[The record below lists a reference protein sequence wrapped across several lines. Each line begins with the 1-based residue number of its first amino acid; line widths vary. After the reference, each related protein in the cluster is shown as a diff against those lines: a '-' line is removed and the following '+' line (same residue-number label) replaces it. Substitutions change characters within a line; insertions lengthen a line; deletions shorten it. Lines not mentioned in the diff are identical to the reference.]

1 MKTMKTCK
9 VGCGKMK
16 AGGPIKKVKK
26 MAPGG
31 PTGYNY
37 GIPLN
42 GFPMRPTN
50 GNTDISKNQ
59 MGTNPTMKK
68 GGTTRMKKMM
78 AGGMHMMPDGKM
90 MKDSMM
96 KKGGFPDL
104 NKDGKISRADIL
116 KGRGV
121 YKNGGIKKY
130 QGGGSSEENPSGKS
144 FGKQAGIFGGA
155 LAALVAATREGGIE
169 RRAKK
174 AEERYDK
181 RQVKK
186 QAKLEAKNIPKSKM
200 GGMAKSKK
208 K

>member
-42 GFPMRPTN
+42 GLPMRPTN

-59 MGTNPTMKK
+59 MGTNPIMKK
-68 GGTTRMKKMM
+68 GGTKMKKMM
-78 AGGMHMMPDGKM
+78 AGGM
-90 MKDSMM
+90 
-96 KKGGFPDL
+96 
-104 NKDGKISRADIL
+104 
-116 KGRGV
+116 
-121 YKNGGIKKY
+121 KKY
-130 QGGGSSEENPSGKS
+130 QPGGQTGENPNPSGKS

-186 QAKLEAKNIPKSKM
+186 QAKLEAKNMPKSKM

>member
-26 MAPGG
+26 MANGGQALNKARGYADAQSGGDNVKMGIYAVPNAG
-31 PTGYNY
+31 PTGN
-37 GIPLN
+37 N
-42 GFPMRPTN
+42 RT
-50 GNTDISKNQ
+50 
-59 MGTNPTMKK
+59 
-68 GGTTRMKKMM
+68 
-78 AGGMHMMPDGKM
+78 AGY
-90 MKDSMM
+90 S
-96 KKGGFPDL
+96 
-104 NKDGKISRADIL
+104 
-116 KGRGV
+116 
-121 YKNGGIKKY
+121 YKNGGVKKY

-155 LAALVAATREGGIE
+155 LAALVAATREKGIE

-186 QAKLEAKNIPKSKM
+186 QAKLEAKNMPKSKM